1 MNVFRKCVTFLLFS
15 AILFGCVISVGAV
28 PLIDPLTGEVI
39 SDGSSAALSDPE
51 YGEDVSSPE
60 DPVSDP
66 EILEEG
72 NSDYTVVESLSD
84 PIDTSVSLYANAPIE
99 SGDTTGLKAVL
110 LDLLGPYEPILF
122 TYSYGTN
129 STGREVFQDDVW
141 LCSFWLLAIMVFCL
155 FRMIGGWLSRKK

>member
-15 AILFGCVISVGAV
+15 ALLFGCCISVGAA
-28 PLIDPLTGEVI
+28 PLIDPLTGEVLYEM
-39 SDGSSAALSDPE
+39 DDPS
-51 YGEDVSSPE
+51 YS
-60 DPVSDP
+60 VSDP
-66 EILEEG
+66 EIFAVEDTVSSPE
-72 NSDYTVVESLSD
+72 VVEEDLLSD
-84 PIDTSVSLYANAPIE
+84 DVVEPVADPLDGSISLYANAPIE
-99 SGDTTGLKAVL
+99 SGDTSGLKAVL

-155 FRMIGGWLSRKK
+155 FRMIGGWLTRKK

>member
-1 MNVFRKCVTFLLFS
+1 MNVFRKCITFLLFT
-15 AILFGCVISVGAV
+15 ACLFCCVISVGAA
-28 PLIDPLTGEVI
+28 PLIDPLSGEVLYEMDDP
-39 SDGSSAALSDPE
+39 SYSA
-51 YGEDVSSPE
+51 
-60 DPVSDP
+60 SDP
-66 EILEEG
+66 EISSGEDTLSYPEVLEE
-72 NSDYTVVESLSD
+72 DPIVDDVVEPVAD
-84 PIDTSVSLYANAPIE
+84 PLDSSVSLYANAPIE
-99 SGDTTGLKAVL
+99 SGDTSGLKAVL